1 VSAAILIAT
10 RSAGKLRELV
20 PLFAARGLRAVGLEE
35 WGVPYDE
42 EEAGIES
49 FGTYEENARAKATY
63 FYEVSGG
70 VATVAD
76 DSGLEVEALSGA
88 PGVRSKRW
96 AQAAAGDV
104 DAANNAMLER
114 EVAGVA
120 DRRARYVC
128 AAVYVG
134 LGREVLRRGEVAGEI
149 VVPARGVGGFGYDP
163 YFFVPELGRT
173 FAEVNGAEKAAVS
186 HRGRA
191 FRALIDALVE
201 ASPAR

>member
-1 VSAAILIAT
+1 MASAILTAT
-10 RSAGKLRELV
+10 RNAAKLRELV

-35 WGVPYDE
+35 LEMPYDE

-76 DSGLEVEALSGA
+76 DSGLEVAALGGA

-96 AQAAAGDV
+96 AQAATGDEDV
-104 DAANNAMLER
+104 ANNSMLER
-114 EVAGVA
+114 EVASVT

-134 LGREVLRRGEVAGEI
+134 LGHEVLRRGEVAGEI
-149 VVPARGVGGFGYDP
+149 VVPPRGVGGFGYDP

-173 FAEVNGAEKAAVS
+173 FAEVSAAEKASLS

-191 FRALIDALVE
+191 FRSLIDALVE
-201 ASPAR
+201 GSPAR